1 MTLGRE
7 RQVLE
12 QASLEKP
19 EQCRDEQY
27 RPSSVAI
34 KGLALCI
41 QCGWSVD
48 DRVLDPDGIWPVLS
62 GVISDRSK
70 YK

>member
-19 EQCRDEQY
+19 DNVAMGDIAHHLLRSRD
-27 RPSSVAI
+27 
-34 KGLALCI
+34 
-41 QCGWSVD
+41 
-48 DRVLDPDGIWPVLS
+48 
-62 GVISDRSK
+62 
-70 YK
+70 